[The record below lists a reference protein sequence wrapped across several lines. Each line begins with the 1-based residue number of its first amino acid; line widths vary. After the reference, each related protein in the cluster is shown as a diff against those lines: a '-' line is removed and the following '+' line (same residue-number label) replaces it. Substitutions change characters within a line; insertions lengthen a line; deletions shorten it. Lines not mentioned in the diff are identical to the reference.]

1 MDRAYRFELRAAE
14 RARDLSRMVE
24 IEAACFPPRLAYERR
39 DLYRFLRAKN
49 AATLVAQDRET
60 GRVAG
65 FVIVSW
71 RRGSKV
77 GYVQTIDV
85 DPSERGN
92 GLGQMLLETAERV
105 MAERGLTRSVLQ
117 VYLRNSSALQLYL
130 KAGYTIR
137 RVRPR
142 YYHNAYL
149 GARDAIE
156 LLKEVT
162 PIAPTFLTAGIAVG
176 GLGPMEAVSA
186 AASVESRAVTAA
198 AGEPVAQSRS
208 VMPTAAAGQR
218 A

>member
-1 MDRAYRFELRAAE
+1 MDRAYRFELRPAE

-24 IEAACFPPRLAYERR
+24 IETACFPPKLAYERR

-60 GRVAG
+60 GRIAG

-71 RRGSKV
+71 RKGSKV

-85 DPSERGN
+85 DPTERGN
-92 GLGQMLLETAERV
+92 GLGRMLLETAERV

-142 YYHNAYL
+142 YYANSYQ

-162 PIAPTFLTAGIAVG
+162 PLAPTLLSAGIAVG
-176 GLGPMEAVSA
+176 DLGPVEAESA
-186 AASVESRAVTAA
+186 AASLAGRTVTAA
-198 AGEPVAQSRS
+198 AGVPVSESPSA
-208 VMPTAAAGQR
+208 MPSALAGQR